1 MAFISSIGEVSLIVI
16 PKCQENLPNDLME
29 PLKHFAFQWAQSEI
43 RPRPKKEVIVHWSTL
58 IDSWSN
64 DIDMPLFI
72 RKASQGRGKYI
83 KHDSG
88 RFLIPVDN
96 SSAHWAFYMALNNE
110 KPSLEDIRNF
120 ISIDQIPVAMILKK
134 EEKLVARKKCT
145 LSKSQNLNELGWKVA
160 HIEGVG
166 LNESSPINYIHIET
180 LKIHF
185 RKLMSPENMFL
196 IPLALEGLGEIP
208 AVIDEIK
215 KFNQTAND

>member
-1 MAFISSIGEVSLIVI
+1 MSIPI
-16 PKCQENLPNDLME
+16 CQEKLPDDLME
-29 PLKHFAFQWAQSEI
+29 PIKLFAHQWAHSEN
-43 RPRPKKEVIVHWSTL
+43 RPRPKKEVMVHWRTL
-58 IDSWSN
+58 IDSWCN
-64 DIDMPLFI
+64 DKDIPLFI
-72 RKASQGRGKYI
+72 RKASEGRGKYI
-83 KHDSG
+83 KHDTG

-110 KPSLEDIRNF
+110 KPSLEDIRTF
-120 ISIDQIPVAMILKK
+120 ISDDQIPVALILKK
-134 EEKLVARKKCT
+134 EERLVARQKCT
-145 LSKSQNLNELGWKVA
+145 LSKDFNLNKLGWKIA

-166 LNESSPINYIHIET
+166 LNESSSINYIHIDS
-180 LKIHF
+180 LKKHF